1 MSDVTAQRPFFR
13 HRRAAVLCVVLYCLV
28 AANSRAQQSDNN
40 AVATTSETVGYPET
54 PDGLKHFIE
63 EGLPSSERAGT
74 PSDDYLAR
82 LEIPS
87 HASWFSQVFGPAEGA
102 RLEAKYQELVPRMPD
117 EMRRYLQ
124 FVLPFQR
131 VEVDTTE
138 PMQFDPLITAASAAM
153 KGPVEIYGAKVIAS
167 HPKDPAAPLR
177 AKAEWLSGFVYVN
190 GGYRYLSRGVL
201 AALSSAPDLHLHSGG
216 NINQPAVV
224 HRVEPVYPVAAER
237 AHVQGTVTL
246 RVVIAKDGS
255 PRLISLVSGDS
266 LLVDA
271 AVDAV
276 QQWKYQQSRLNN
288 IPIEVESITTVNFS
302 LK

>member
-1 MSDVTAQRPFFR
+1 VSDVTVQRPFLR
-13 HRRAAVLCVVLYCLV
+13 HRRVAVLCVVLYCMV
-28 AANSRAQQSDNN
+28 TANSRAQQSDNK
-40 AVATTSETVGYPET
+40 AVPTTSDTAGYPET

-63 EGLPSSERAGT
+63 EGLPSSERTGT

-102 RLEAKYQELVPRMPD
+102 RLEAKYQELMPRMPD
-117 EMRRYLQ
+117 EMRRNLQ

-131 VEVDTTE
+131 VEVETTE
-138 PMQFDPLITAASAAM
+138 AMQFDPLITAASAAM
-153 KGPVEIYGAKVIAS
+153 KGPVKIYGAKVIAS
-167 HPKDPAAPLR
+167 HPRDPAAPLR
-177 AKAEWLSGFVYVN
+177 ARAEWLSSFVYVD

-201 AALSSAPDLHLHSGG
+201 AALSTAPDLRPHSGG
-216 NINQPAVV
+216 SIKPAALV
-224 HRVEPVYPVAAER
+224 HQVEPVYPAVAKETR
-237 AHVQGTVTL
+237 VQGSVTL
-246 RVVIAKDGS
+246 HVVIAKDGS
-255 PRLISLVSGDS
+255 PRMISLVSGDP

-276 QQWKYQQSRLNN
+276 QQWRYQQSRLNN
-288 IPIEVESITTVNFS
+288 VPIEVDVTTTVNFS